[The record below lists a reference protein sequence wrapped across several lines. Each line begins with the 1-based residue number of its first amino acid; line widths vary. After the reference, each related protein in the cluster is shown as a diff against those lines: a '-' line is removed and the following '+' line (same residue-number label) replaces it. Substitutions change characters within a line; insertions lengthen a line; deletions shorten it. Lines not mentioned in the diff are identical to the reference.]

1 MPAEQR
7 ILIVEDDRTIARGL
21 RELFKAEGYAVS
33 VTSYGKSGL
42 SRILS
47 SRPDLVILDLRLPG
61 LTGFEVLRQARSAGY
76 QKPVIILSAQK
87 EQVDKLLGLEVGAD
101 DFVTKPFDPAEL
113 SARVRAQLRAA
124 SQREKGKREGGTV
137 KSRRLLSLM
146 FTDMVGFSAK
156 MNKDERR
163 ALKLLKKHNT
173 HVGRAISQEGG
184 RIVEIIGDAFFASFE
199 SALQAARCGLAI
211 QRDLRRYGRDAKP
224 GERIQVR
231 IGIHVG
237 DVIETEGKLRGD
249 TVNIAARLQE
259 LGGVGSLAVSE
270 AFFEA
275 VKGKLRFKGIKLGKR
290 KLKNIRRPVTV
301 YRITM

>member
-1 MPAEQR
+1 MRAEQR

-21 RELFKAEGYAVS
+21 QELFKAEGYAVS
-33 VTSYGKSGL
+33 VASYGKSGL

-61 LTGFEVLRQARSAGY
+61 LTGFEVLRRARTAGY

-87 EQVDKLLGLEVGAD
+87 EQVNKLLGLEVGAN

-113 SARVRAQLRAA
+113 SARVRAQLRTA

-156 MNKDERR
+156 MNRDEKK

-173 HVGRAISQEGG
+173 RISRAISQENG
-184 RIVEIIGDAFFASFE
+184 RIVDIIGDAFFASFE
-199 SALQAARCGLAI
+199 SALQAASCGLAI
-211 QRDLRRYGRDAKP
+211 QRDLRKYSRGEKP

-237 DVIETEGKLRGD
+237 DVIETDEKLRGD
-249 TVNIAARLQE
+249 SVNIAARLQE
-259 LGGVGSLAVSE
+259 LGGAGSLTVSE
-270 AFFEA
+270 AFYEA
-275 VKGKLRFKGIKLGKR
+275 VKGKLRFKGVKLGRR
-290 KLKNIRRPVTV
+290 KLKNIRRSVTV
-301 YRITM
+301 YRIMM